1 MQVTVLLF
9 AAHREAAGKH
19 VLVTQLPDGAT
30 VSDALERVCDLYP
43 AIAKSARGVA
53 FALNQTH
60 VSPDAKVAHG
70 DEIAL
75 LPPVAGG

>member
-9 AAHREAAGKH
+9 AAHREAAGTN
-19 VLVTQLPDGAT
+19 VLVTQLPEGAT
-30 VSDALERVCDLYP
+30 VSDALDRVCDLYP

-60 VSPDAKVAHG
+60 VAADAKLASG
-70 DEIAL
+70 DEVAL

>member
-9 AAHREAAGKH
+9 AAHREAAGTH
-19 VLVTQLPDGAT
+19 VLIAQLPDGAT
-30 VSDALERVCDLYP
+30 VSDALDRVCALYP

-60 VSPDAKVAHG
+60 VSADAKLAHG
-70 DEIAL
+70 DEVAL

>member
-19 VLVTQLPDGAT
+19 EFIAELPEGAT
-30 VSDALERVCDLYP
+30 VSDALARVCAEYP
-43 AIAKSARGVA
+43 AIAKSARAVA
-53 FALNQTH
+53 FALNRTH
-60 VSPDAKVAHG
+60 VTADAKLAQG
-70 DEIAL
+70 DEVAL